1 RLAGGDFVIR
11 GGHGTVGP
19 GDVWWPLV
27 GSTVLGF
34 SLIGPS
40 YLADGVD
47 ALALSGLHI
56 VTAIVLIGASR
67 RRSRGTTRASSS
79 QKITRC
85 RAGEPARPRGRH
97 RGGGRGGA
105 GRRRAS
111 GRARPRSRRR
121 PPGYR
126 DARRGRPRSSTSAR
140 PARGAARH
148 RRRDRRPSVF
158 SPRGPSATT

>member
-1 RLAGGDFVIR
+1 MMTEKIRRRMVMVGLAPVAAIVTWAAVRLAGGDFVIR

-67 RRSRGTTRASSS
+67 RRSRGTTRVS
-79 QKITRC
+79 
-85 RAGEPARPRGRH
+85 
-97 RGGGRGGA
+97 
-105 GRRRAS
+105 
-111 GRARPRSRRR
+111 
-121 PPGYR
+121 
-126 DARRGRPRSSTSAR
+126 
-140 PARGAARH
+140 
-148 RRRDRRPSVF
+148 
-158 SPRGPSATT
+158 